1 MPQPHF
7 VKIYKKRFSGCLRTQ
22 NLPFLSKN
30 TPKQGKKSEKKKKNN
45 YPVGKIKFPSWKID
59 FFQLGVFR
67 LSTGRLSKITY
78 KSVFSEFVKNFSDT
92 EFSLSQC
99 LIPKPSFRL
108 LCRRR
113 VSLSVP
119 PCAHAYHIYFA
130 SIPINVRPTTS

>member
-30 TPKQGKKSEKKKKNN
+30 APKQGKKSAQLEKNN
-45 YPVGKIKFPSWKID
+45 YPVGKIKFPSWKIV

-78 KSVFSEFVKNFSDT
+78 KAIFAEFVKKFSET
-92 EFSLSQC
+92 EFSLIQC

-108 LCRRR
+108 LYRRR

-119 PCAHAYHIYFA
+119 HHFA
-130 SIPINVRPTTS
+130 GVVNIRY